1 MTVPEGLEWGFKL
14 VGTDLAT
21 SDHQGGRFRY
31 RLGEWHDVGGTVH
44 NDPCPKAP
52 GDGLCVAR
60 TLTGAQ
66 SGGAR
71 LGASVMLVVGFHAGD
86 VLGDSRDKV
95 RVSRLWVAPDPVD
108 PVAAI
113 IGPRANLRR
122 ADLRGANLWRADLW
136 DADLRGADLR
146 GADLGHANLRD
157 ADLRGAD
164 LRHANLWDADL
175 RDAYLRGADLRHAN
189 LGGADLRDACGI
201 RRGHLPEGWMLNADG
216 YVVEES

>member
-1 MTVPEGLEWGFKL
+1 MTTPAGLQWGYKL

-21 SDHQGGRFRY
+21 SDHQGGRFRH

-44 NDPCPKAP
+44 NNPCPKAP

-71 LGASVMLVVGFHAGD
+71 LGASVMLVVGFYAGD
-86 VLGDSRDKV
+86 VLGDSHDKV

-113 IGPRANLRR
+113 IGPRA
-122 ADLRGANLWRADLW
+122 
-136 DADLRGADLR
+136 DLRGADLR
-146 GADLGHANLRD
+146 S
-157 ADLRGAD
+157 
-164 LRHANLWDADL
+164 
-175 RDAYLRGADLRHAN
+175 
-189 LGGADLRDACGI
+189 ACGI